1 MNRRLGLVSRKPH
14 RCRRHHLL
22 RLHQL
27 EHLVVEGV
35 KVLAKEKIIN
45 DLEIHR
51 LSYLRLFS
59 WVLWL
64 FKHDLS
70 HLWIEWSGFGLETVA
85 EVYAFKSLV
94 LWKFK
99 TRIGERFLQCIRY
112 LFQAKSEI

>member
-27 EHLVVEGV
+27 EHPVVEGV
-35 KVLAKEKIIN
+35 KVLAKEIKLIISKYTKV
-45 DLEIHR
+45 
-51 LSYLRLFS
+51 SYLRLFS